1 MEMYPALKAKMGT
14 TDYYI
19 VRMQMSEIAEK
30 IHVAKDVY
38 QHKALD
44 EALQRILKEGRVKKE
59 IVKFLNRRDRFFS
72 SIVVAALGG
81 KPTFSPVKISGAE
94 SENASSIFTA
104 AKVDES
110 FGVLTF
116 YGGQRYYALD
126 GQHRLAAIK
135 ALFEQNELPEGF
147 VDDQMSVIVI
157 VNHGDKLNATEKRKH
172 RRIFSWLNRYAKKP
186 SRETDIIMD
195 EEDAF
200 AILTRR
206 LISDYPFFRSP
217 SGKEDIDSSHVL
229 MTSKNVRVG
238 HTHFTSLQTLYDMNT
253 TLLYSKV
260 AMRDGKLVKLKEFIT
275 ERPSDEDLDKWY
287 NELKSYWDA
296 ILHVVPDL
304 KNPAEKM
311 RSDSATGKDHMFFRP
326 IGQDMMAYLV
336 RDLLDAAP
344 GKDAKS
350 ALSPM
355 RKVKWDLRAYPWRG
369 LVSYPKEDGSDNWV
383 MRNEERAP
391 AMDLAYDFARHMLG
405 IGEAQPS
412 EMRTSW
418 KRLYHSISV
427 GDNPDSIWKKQVK
440 PLLKLPQ

>member
-1 MEMYPALKAKMGT
+1 MEIYPALRAQMGAT
-14 TDYYI
+14 GYYI
-19 VRMQMSEIAEK
+19 VRMHMRD
-30 IHVAKDVY
+30 VADKVKLVKDVY
-38 QHKALD
+38 PNKTLDGALR
-44 EALQRILKEGRVKKE
+44 RILKESRARKE
-59 IVKFLNRRDRFFS
+59 ITNFLKQDYRFFS
-72 SIVVAALGG
+72 SIVVAAIGG
-81 KPTFSPVKISGAE
+81 KPTFTPVSIVGAE
-94 SENASSIFTA
+94 NENDAVILRA
-104 AKVDES
+104 GGIDES
-110 FGVLTF
+110 FGALAF
-116 YGGQRYYALD
+116 HGGQQYYALD

-326 IGQDMMAYLV
+326 IGQDMMAHLV
-336 RDLLDAAP
+336 RGLLDAAP

-369 LVSYPKEDGSDNWV
+369 LVSYPKEDGSDSWV
-383 MRNEERAP
+383 MRNEERGP
-391 AMDLAYDFARHMLG
+391 AMDLARDFARHMLG
-405 IGEAQPS
+405 IGEAQHS

-427 GDNPDSIWKKQVK
+427 GENPDSIWKKQVK

>member
-1 MEMYPALKAKMGT
+1 MEIYPALRAQMGAT
-14 TDYYI
+14 KYYI
-19 VRMQMSEIAEK
+19 ARMRARDVADK
-30 IHVAKDVY
+30 IKITEDAPPDKTAGV
-38 QHKALD
+38 
-44 EALQRILKEGRVKKE
+44 ALQRILEEARGCEDTSNLSGRDY
-59 IVKFLNRRDRFFS
+59 KFLS
-72 SIVVAALGG
+72 PIVVEAVGG
-81 KPTFSPVKISGAE
+81 EPTFSPVRIVGAE
-94 SENASSIFTA
+94 CESTA
-104 AKVDES
+104 AMFKGGEINES
-110 FGVLTF
+110 FGALTF

-217 SGKEDIDSSHVL
+217 SGEEDIDSSHVL

-383 MRNEERAP
+383 MRNEERGP
-391 AMDLAYDFARHMLG
+391 AMDLARDFARHMLG

-418 KRLYHSISV
+418 KHLYHSISV

-440 PLLKLPQ
+440 PLLKLSP